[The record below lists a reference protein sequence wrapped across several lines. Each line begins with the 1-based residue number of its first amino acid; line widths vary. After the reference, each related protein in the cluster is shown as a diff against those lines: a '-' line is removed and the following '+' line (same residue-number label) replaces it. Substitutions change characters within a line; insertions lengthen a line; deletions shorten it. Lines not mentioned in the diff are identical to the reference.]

1 MTEEDLIE
9 RHPLLWHMA
18 EDGSWPGIRE
28 HGLLS
33 TAALLDLYEV
43 GGEQRRRIVSRRRPQ
58 SVTIERDG
66 LPDAV
71 VRDQKP
77 MTDDALAKCLK
88 DGITPECWYGIL
100 NAKTF
105 FWVSRSRLDN
115 LLQARAYRGKPQ
127 AVLTVQTKSLVEA
140 NRERILLSPINSG
153 ATLYIPQARGLD
165 TFRGVADFPYDDI
178 RKQRSGRDPIV
189 ELVVEGGVP
198 DVAAHVVMVER
209 VVGAISTVIWER
221 QVS

>member
-1 MTEEDLIE
+1 MTEEDLVE

-33 TAALLDLYEV
+33 TAALLDLYQV
-43 GGEQRRRIVSRRRPQ
+43 GGEQRTQIVSRRRPR
-58 SVTIERDG
+58 SVAIKRAE

-77 MTDDALAKCLK
+77 MNDDALAKCLK
-88 DGITPECWYGIL
+88 DGITPERWYEIL

-105 FWVSRSRLDN
+105 FWVSRSRLDK

-127 AVLTVQTKSLVEA
+127 VVLTVLTRSLVET
-140 NRERILLSPINSG
+140 NRDRILLSPINSG

-165 TFRGVADFPYDDI
+165 TFRSMADFPYDDI

-198 DVAAHVVMVER
+198 DVAAHVMMVER
-209 VVGAISTVIWER
+209 VVGAMSTIIWEQ

>member
-1 MTEEDLIE
+1 MTEEDLVE

-33 TAALLDLYEV
+33 TSALLDLYAVE
-43 GGEQRRRIVSRRRPQ
+43 GEQRRQIESRRRPQ
-58 SVTIERDG
+58 LVTIKRAG

-77 MTDDALAKCLK
+77 MTDAALVKCLK
-88 DGITPECWYGIL
+88 DGLTPHRWYEIL

-115 LLQARAYRGKPQ
+115 LMQARAYRGKPQ
-127 AVLTVQTKSLVEA
+127 VVLTVQTRSLVAA

-165 TFRGVADFPYDDI
+165 TFRSVADFPYDDI

-198 DVAAHVVMVER
+198 DIAAHVMMVER
-209 VVGAISTVIWER
+209 VVGAISTVVWER
-221 QVS
+221 RAG